1 MVKTLILVG
10 LDSVGLGFVVLM
22 SAFFWISFGRLLSS
36 GKSFPFPFKSFEE
49 KELLECEGSE
59 VTLNL
64 LCV

>member
-1 MVKTLILVG
+1 LVG

-49 KELLECEGSE
+49 KDLL
-59 VTLNL
+59 
-64 LCV
+64 